1 METIDKLC
9 IDIIKGDVQEI
20 GAAAAQALDRIH
32 AAQSVLKNEIVFD
45 DDGRYSELRNIAVL
59 VSDALRIVLDSDF
72 DIIANHIYNA
82 RENLCG
88 IIKRTE
94 AKTDDEGEVSDDGNE
109 ER

>member
-20 GAAAAQALDRIH
+20 GAAAAQALDRLH

-45 DDGRYSELRNIAVL
+45 DDSRYYELRNIAVL
-59 VSDALRIVLDSDF
+59 VSDALRIALDGDF
-72 DIIANHIYNA
+72 DIIADHISNA
-82 RENLCG
+82 RANLCG
-88 IIKRTE
+88 IIKRNE
-94 AKTDDEGEVSDDGNE
+94 ANSDGEEVSGDGNE